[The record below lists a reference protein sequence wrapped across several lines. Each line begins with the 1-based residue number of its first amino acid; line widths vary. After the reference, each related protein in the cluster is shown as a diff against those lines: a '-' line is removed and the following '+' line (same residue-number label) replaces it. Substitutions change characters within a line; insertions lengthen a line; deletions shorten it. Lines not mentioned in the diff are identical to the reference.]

1 MDKKEI
7 ETAKAVF
14 LADSTWKDIY
24 DRAPEGAKR
33 RLEISFWFTVNHRKW
48 TGNQAGAA
56 MVAYREWRTE
66 VERTMTD
73 EDLEYMIS
81 TTDKEAA
88 REHFVS
94 LLKDRK
100 AAMRTP
106 SGPMMVWSYDEF
118 FDMLAGH
125 GEFESPACDDEAKKA
140 IVAEFISAVEGSGDP
155 LETHVEDIL
164 ATAAPMEVR
173 IYPDGVKYVRAEVR
187 FLTETAEWSQPYQ
200 MVAAWDSVGSL
211 KAYTFPVGKGRK
223 IELPYEMEDP
233 PTDAQK
239 EKRMQL
245 MASRLSS
252 LPA

>member
-7 ETAKAVF
+7 EAAKAVF
-14 LADSTWKDIY
+14 LADSTWKEIY

-48 TGNQAGAA
+48 TGNQGGAA

-88 REHFVS
+88 KEHFVS

-106 SGPMMVWSYDEF
+106 CGVKLMSYDDF

-125 GEFESPACDDEAKKA
+125 GELESPACDDEAKRA
-140 IVAEFISAVEGSGDP
+140 IVAEFVSAVEGSGDP

-164 ATAAPMEVR
+164 ATAALREVR
-173 IYPDGVKYVRAEVR
+173 FYPDGVKYVRAKVR

-200 MVAAWDSVGSL
+200 MAAAWDGVGRL
-211 KAYTFPVGKGRK
+211 KGYTFPVGKGRK
-223 IELPYEMEDP
+223 SELPYEMEDP

-239 EKRMQL
+239 EKRLQL
-245 MASRLSS
+245 MASRLSGLS
-252 LPA
+252 A